1 MYCFLFLQKDT
12 FFHEQFLARRRHAEV
27 GPLRSAACRRRPGD
41 VGFTVFSLLS
51 LHTDRV
57 AGAVRNHRRLSFF
70 DDYGNTKSYL
80 GAYTSKIGVLV
91 VVCGFYFFLYLSMT
105 VFLFFVLI
113 II

>member
-1 MYCFLFLQKDT
+1 MYCFLFFT
-12 FFHEQFLARRRHAEV
+12 ERYFFHEQFLARRRHAEV

-41 VGFTVFSLLS
+41 LGFTVFSLLS

>member
-12 FFHEQFLARRRHAEV
+12 FFMSNSSPGAGMPRWGHCDQRHAD
-27 GPLRSAACRRRPGD
+27 ADPGILD
-41 VGFTVFSLLS
+41 SPFSLFS